1 MKDTTHNTG
10 LAKVAVLCPADTF
23 EVNQKL
29 VLRIN
34 ICGENRHLRQA
45 RNRYDQYELTKI
57 NTYCMKKSLLIFI
70 LFFGIQSFSQNVILK
85 ETELTKLL
93 CKKWKLKYGEMNGQ
107 KVSGLEIVDDE
118 YEFKADKTYTL
129 GSLKSSYVKGTWK
142 YNAEIKRI
150 ELYSE
155 EKSSSGYIKAINQN
169 ELILIPGEK
178 SVPEN
183 FNLEFHFEPSL

>member
-1 MKDTTHNTG
+1 M
-10 LAKVAVLCPADTF
+10 
-23 EVNQKL
+23 
-29 VLRIN
+29 I
-34 ICGENRHLRQA
+34 ENNRFRSSQPRQA
-45 RNRYDQYELTKI
+45 PERYEQYGLTKT

-85 ETELTKLL
+85 ETELKKLL

-107 KVSGLEIVDDE
+107 KVSGLEIVDNE

-150 ELYSE
+150 ELYSD

>member
-1 MKDTTHNTG
+1 MQ
-10 LAKVAVLCPADTF
+10 AK
-23 EVNQKL
+23 
-29 VLRIN
+29 
-34 ICGENRHLRQA
+34 G
-45 RNRYDQYELTKI
+45 RYEQYELTKI

-118 YEFKADKTYTL
+118 FEFKADKTYTL